1 MFEKGKEKASM
12 TKVQG
17 VRRLG
22 RDEDGEMARGQTHSG
37 FWIHLDH
44 DKEFGL
50 NPKSIG
56 KHPLTNLKQ
65 KGVTHLDFMF

>member
-1 MFEKGKEKASM
+1 MGVKGQRWGGGNETGDGEVRWVRREHSVFEKGKEKASM

-37 FWIHLDH
+37 FWIDL
-44 DKEFGL
+44 
-50 NPKSIG
+50 
-56 KHPLTNLKQ
+56 
-65 KGVTHLDFMF
+65 